1 MFESMPPE
9 TAAGVR
15 SAPVRLDAALVRS
28 WTAVLSEV
36 ADAAR
41 GLDDAGRVDLLRALE
56 ELKAAGAGAQ
66 AVVTVDFDAS
76 QRAPQATATGPAA
89 RPGRG
94 VAAQVALAR
103 RESPYRGQ
111 QHLGLAKTLV
121 AEMPHTLAAL
131 VAGRTSEWR
140 ATILARETACLT
152 RLDRMVVD
160 QELAGDPDRL
170 ERLGDRELA
179 AEAFKLAARLDVE
192 SLVIRRRRAESDRRV
207 TGRPAPDTMMQLSAL
222 LPVAKGVAV
231 LAALT
236 RQADAARAAGD
247 PRSRGQLMA
256 DTLVERVTGITST
269 GVGEPPVVPIAIDL
283 VISDRSLLAG
293 ADDSAY
299 LDGYG
304 PIPAELGREL
314 AVAAATRA
322 EDGDVDAHTTWL
334 RRLYARPDTGELVA
348 HDSRARIFPAGLA
361 RLIRLRDQVCRT
373 PWCDAPIRHT
383 DHIQSAASGG
393 ATSLYN
399 GQGLCEACNHAKQAL
414 GWRARPR
421 PGPRHPVV
429 ITTPTGHTYESGAPP
444 AIGSPAPSADWF
456 HAFTRFC
463 LGWDE
468 LTLAT

>member
-41 GLDDAGRVDLLRALE
+41 GHDDAGRVDLLRALE

-76 QRAPQATATGPAA
+76 QRAAQATATGPAA

-111 QHLGLAKTLV
+111 QHLALAKSLV
-121 AEMPHTLAAL
+121 AEMPPTLAAL

-222 LPVAKGVAV
+222 LPVAKGWRC
-231 LAALT
+231 L
-236 RQADAARAAGD
+236 
-247 PRSRGQLMA
+247 PR
-256 DTLVERVTGITST
+256 
-269 GVGEPPVVPIAIDL
+269 
-283 VISDRSLLAG
+283 
-293 ADDSAY
+293 
-299 LDGYG
+299 
-304 PIPAELGREL
+304 
-314 AVAAATRA
+314 
-322 EDGDVDAHTTWL
+322 
-334 RRLYARPDTGELVA
+334 
-348 HDSRARIFPAGLA
+348 
-361 RLIRLRDQVCRT
+361 
-373 PWCDAPIRHT
+373 
-383 DHIQSAASGG
+383 
-393 ATSLYN
+393 
-399 GQGLCEACNHAKQAL
+399 
-414 GWRARPR
+414 
-421 PGPRHPVV
+421 
-429 ITTPTGHTYESGAPP
+429 
-444 AIGSPAPSADWF
+444 
-456 HAFTRFC
+456 
-463 LGWDE
+463 
-468 LTLAT
+468 